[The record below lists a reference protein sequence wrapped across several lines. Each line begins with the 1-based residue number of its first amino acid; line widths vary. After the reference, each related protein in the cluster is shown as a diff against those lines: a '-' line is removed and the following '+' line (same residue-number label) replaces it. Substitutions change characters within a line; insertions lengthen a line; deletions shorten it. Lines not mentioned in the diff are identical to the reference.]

1 MHAMETLPPPTV
13 PLPHRPNLDGLRFIM
28 CLGIAVFH
36 LGPYFFG
43 RGHDA
48 ILKFDYFTDVFFI
61 MSAYLLAR
69 SAQTTP
75 WTKASYFGFLKKRL
89 IRLYPLYFA
98 SLLFFILVAVVAAA
112 GMLTPNNPS
121 RYDLSLLP
129 FHLLLMQSWSFI
141 DSLTFNYVAWAV
153 SALWLMYLFFP
164 VFSNAVKRYPGAS
177 IIAVP
182 ILLFVFDCS
191 ATVTAGLTITE
202 IQRDHFGFLRAI
214 PSFLFG
220 VWLACANDIKMKPSV
235 AISLFWA
242 TTALLFIYPAF
253 LNGSMRLGFVYA
265 AIFFFIIADNQNAG
279 TPFAW
284 KGFKYLAPYA
294 YGIFLLHTIIATVFL
309 AFLMPRVIDESVFT
323 GPDGW
328 VYATA
333 GLALSLTASLIAGM
347 AGYHLI
353 EKPAGSFLKK
363 YL

>member
-1 MHAMETLPPPTV
+1 METSLPSTA

-61 MSAYLLAR
+61 LSAYLLAR
-69 SAQTTP
+69 SAQTTL
-75 WTKASYFGFLKKRL
+75 WTKAGYFGFLKKRL
-89 IRLYPLYFA
+89 VRLYPLYFA
-98 SLLFFILVAVVAAA
+98 SLLFFIFVAVLAAA
-112 GMLTPNNPS
+112 GLLTPNNS
-121 RYDLSLLP
+121 ARYDLSLLP
-129 FHLLLMQSWSFI
+129 FHLLLMQSWGFI

-164 VFSNAVKRYPGAS
+164 VFSNAVKKYPGAS

-182 ILLFVFDCS
+182 ILLFALDC
-191 ATVTAGLTITE
+191 TTTLTTGLSITE

-220 VWLACANDIKMKPSV
+220 VWLASANDIRMKPFV
-235 AISLFWA
+235 ALSLFWGTA
-242 TTALLFIYPAF
+242 ALLFVYPEF
-253 LNGSMRLGFVYA
+253 LNGSMRLGLVYT
-265 AIFFFIIADNQNAG
+265 AIFFFIVADNQNAD

-309 AFLMPRVIDESVFT
+309 AFLMPRVIDQAVFT
-323 GPDGW
+323 GPNGW
-328 VYATA
+328 VYASA
-333 GLALSLTASLIAGM
+333 GLMLSLMASLIAGIL
-347 AGYHLI
+347 GYHLI
-353 EKPAGSFLKK
+353 EKPAGNFLKK